1 MSSIYFWRLPPPPS
15 RDRRVRVSCAWY
27 WVCKDWK
34 NTQWI
39 YWVPSENLGT
49 LIFGVQGVRKSII
62 FVPLS
67 CRRQPIW
74 CPLSITLIL
83 FCVPFTV
90 AHRTHWLS
98 WNLNIPCVT
107 FFRQILYRGVTECL
121 PFLSYLTILAELL
134 CMIVI
139 SKYAFKMCNKNHFRI
154 LQLPPYISFSCPT
167 TCAHSTQWK
176 YLYRKFYC
184 ANILSN

>member
-1 MSSIYFWRLPPPPS
+1 MQLQNGSLQYIFGAYPHPLHVIEGLESVAPGIGFARTE
-15 RDRRVRVSCAWY
+15 
-27 WVCKDWK
+27 K
-34 NTQWI
+34 I
-39 YWVPSENLGT
+39 PSEY
-49 LIFGVQGVRKSII
+49 IFGVQGVRKSII

-74 CPLSITLIL
+74 CPLSITLIF

-134 CMIVI
+134 CMVVI
-139 SKYAFKMCNKNHFRI
+139 SKYAFKMCNKK
-154 LQLPPYISFSCPT
+154 SFSYPT
-167 TCAHSTQWK
+167 TAAQYIFFVSHNLRPQYPVKIFVPEVLLC
-176 YLYRKFYC
+176 
-184 ANILSN
+184 